1 MKVLQ
6 QTLFKIKL
14 KSVNLLKVT
23 KRNFKNLILFSHIL
37 PILGYLW
44 TPTFSNM
51 SCILKLLNKVKSYNK
66 FYLISNEDKL
76 K

>member
-23 KRNFKNLILFSHIL
+23 KRNLKNLILFIHIL
-37 PILGYLW
+37 LILGYLS
-44 TPTFSNM
+44 TPFSDM
-51 SCILKLLNKVKSYNK
+51 SCILKLLNKVKSYYK
-66 FYLISNEDKL
+66 FYLISNEDQL